1 VVFLKKK
8 KKLKILKTGIRNHNI
23 NHRLNGPKKEK
34 GKANL
39 NREIQRVKRNEKGK
53 IEKARNLTEFLPF
66 CDLGDE
72 RKLRNL

>member
-1 VVFLKKK
+1 MD
-8 KKLKILKTGIRNHNI
+8 
-23 NHRLNGPKKEK
+23 PKRKREK

-39 NREIQRVKRNEKGK
+39 NGEIQRVKRNEKGK